1 MRRDDGRV
9 GWRERVCLVR
19 WVDSVAVSSVD
30 WLSRRWGRYSVRRT
44 PVVGV
49 GVCQFK
55 LSLYCLFYVWYLVA
69 GQTVEVSCARY
80 ASRETFSSSRWN
92 RNRVEWIDGLQ
103 YAT

>member
-55 LSLYCLFYVWYLVA
+55 LSLYCLSILRVVP
-69 GQTVEVSCARY
+69 R
-80 ASRETFSSSRWN
+80 RWTDC
-92 RNRVEWIDGLQ
+92 RGELCPIRV
-103 YAT
+103 